1 MLKLKPLFL
10 EQISPLAHRQ
20 DVSMTAVMNFLMTVQ
35 YNETIDAA
43 LENLRS
49 DAASYGWNAA
59 TIKAIRAGIH
69 LAAKV

>member
-1 MLKLKPLFL
+1 MLKPLKL
-10 EQISPLAHRQ
+10 EQIAPLSARK
-20 DVSMTAVMNFLMTVQ
+20 DVSQIAVENFLMTVQ
-35 YNETIDAA
+35 YNETLDAA
-43 LENLRS
+43 LENLMR